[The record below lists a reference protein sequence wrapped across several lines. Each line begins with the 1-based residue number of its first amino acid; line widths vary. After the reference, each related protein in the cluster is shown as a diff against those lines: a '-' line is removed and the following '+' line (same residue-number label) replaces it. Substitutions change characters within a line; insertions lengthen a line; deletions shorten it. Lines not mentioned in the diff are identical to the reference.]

1 MTLTP
6 NSIDQLR
13 EQLPK
18 AKVVEAM
25 DLSAIGDLIE
35 HVPEDMTATVQA
47 GMTLGDFQTQL
58 AQQNQWLPVDPPCP
72 ANRSI
77 GALLAGNA
85 SGPRRFGFGT
95 VRDWLIGIA
104 VVLPDGRLVR
114 NGGKVVKNVA
124 GFDLCKLFI
133 GSRGTLGVIVE
144 ATFKLLPKP
153 EAEVFLKK
161 ECTSFDDAEQSLEQL
176 WESDLQPHVLDLHRL
191 NGQPVNFVVGFAGAR
206 ADVES
211 QAKAARK
218 LGLQAE
224 TNLDYD
230 ATFRSTAHVTESV
243 APADT
248 INCLRS
254 MSDCDFVARAGN
266 GVAYVRHHHP
276 ESFKGGIGNDLVP
289 GPPALQTR
297 IKKIFDPKGIL
308 STL

>member
-6 NSIDQLR
+6 NSINQLR
-13 EQLPK
+13 ELLPK
-18 AKVVEAM
+18 AKGVEAM

-47 GMTLGDFQTQL
+47 GMILGDFQTQL
-58 AQQNQWLPVDPPCP
+58 SQQNQWLPVDPPCP
-72 ANRSI
+72 ADLSI
-77 GALLAGNA
+77 AALLADNT

-104 VVLPDGRLVR
+104 VVLPDGRLVH

-161 ECTSFDDAEQSLEQL
+161 ECASFDDAEKSLEQL
-176 WESDLQPHVLDLHRL
+176 WGSNLQPHVLDLYRL
-191 NGQPVNFVVGFAGAR
+191 NEQPVNFVAGFAGAR

-211 QAKAARK
+211 QVKAARK

-230 ATFRSTAHVTESV
+230 AKFRPTAHLTESV

-248 INCLRS
+248 IHCLRS
-254 MSDCDFVARAGN
+254 MSDCNFVARAGN
-266 GVAYVRHHHP
+266 GIIYVHHHHP
-276 ESFKGGIGNDLVP
+276 ENFKGRIGVDLAS

-297 IKKIFDPKGIL
+297 IKNIFDPKGIL
-308 STL
+308 PTL